1 MKDEEIVEDAVVV
14 LVVVGLPPE
23 PVLAS
28 VATVAPWPPTMLL
41 AVRACSKFSVPPPLY
56 LVDFQKA

>member
-1 MKDEEIVEDAVVV
+1 VEDEEIVEDAVAA

-28 VATVAPWPPTMLL
+28 AATVAPWPPPMLL
-41 AVRACSKFSVPPPLY
+41 AVRACSKSSVPPPLY

>member
-28 VATVAPWPPTMLL
+28 VATVAPWPPLMLL
-41 AVRACSKFSVPPPLY
+41 VVRACSKSSVPPPLY